1 MPWRIEAFSSD
12 CNAMQ
17 TKMAVKAAS
26 IVLLPLELS
35 AGQQCE
41 LTLFDTVE
49 WARRIFSFSSMHSA
63 KQTEKN

>member
-1 MPWRIEAFSSD
+1 
-12 CNAMQ
+12 MQ
-17 TKMAVKAAS
+17 CKTKMAVKAAS